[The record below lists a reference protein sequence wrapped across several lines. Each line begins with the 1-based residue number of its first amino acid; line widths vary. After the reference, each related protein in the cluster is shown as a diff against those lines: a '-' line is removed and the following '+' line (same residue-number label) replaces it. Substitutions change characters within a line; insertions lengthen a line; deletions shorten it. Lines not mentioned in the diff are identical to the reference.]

1 MCGCGGGDDSRAG
14 IRICG
19 ACACGVHDRL
29 WLVGGQAMKAFLA
42 VALARMG
49 FVLFGIAFWLWG
61 GSSIR
66 LGYRLAAKHALVG
79 ARAELEGRG

>member
-1 MCGCGGGDDSRAG
+1 
-14 IRICG
+14 
-19 ACACGVHDRL
+19 
-29 WLVGGQAMKAFLA
+29 MKAFLA